1 MGPKSG
7 RRVWGQVRY
16 TSWKVP
22 LNDEQTARHTATAQF
37 ALCIAL
43 RGKNWRPLKSLYNVC
58 RFQYY
63 LVIYFNFSLSGLEY
77 ILWTRNLCDT
87 IKLLVQL
94 TTKLEGHSARWS
106 ACTCDK
112 SQNPKIGQVWRP
124 VAPQT
129 YTSYTEKSTRSLK
142 LRGPWTTTRSKHYF
156 FAVHVVT
163 CSLLWVRCLFDY
175 FDKSSTF
182 RFSGSGIRTMIRIGL
197 KSRSVRPCLKTPFL
211 CPWGRVALSCGWV
224 AHGGRTNASCG
235 PFAQWPERYH
245 GCEQW
250 RVHREGAVGAI
261 ATPPE
266 WEWSPKSFSNN
277 QFTQFVVIFLFQGL
291 RNSSPI
297 TNLSPQDC

>member
-1 MGPKSG
+1 MRLYYVILAQKRCHATQTTPEPSFTHFRRKSQWVQKVDVEFG
-7 RRVWGQVRY
+7 VKYAIRVE
-16 TSWKVP
+16 KVA

-94 TTKLEGHSARWS
+94 ITKLEGHSARWS

-129 YTSYTEKSTRSLK
+129 Y
-142 LRGPWTTTRSKHYF
+142 
-156 FAVHVVT
+156 VVYRKVDQI
-163 CSLLWVRCLFDY
+163 S
-175 FDKSSTF
+175 
-182 RFSGSGIRTMIRIGL
+182 
-197 KSRSVRPCLKTPFL
+197 
-211 CPWGRVALSCGWV
+211 
-224 AHGGRTNASCG
+224 
-235 PFAQWPERYH
+235 
-245 GCEQW
+245 
-250 RVHREGAVGAI
+250 
-261 ATPPE
+261 ATPWPLDYNAE
-266 WEWSPKSFSNN
+266 
-277 QFTQFVVIFLFQGL
+277 
-291 RNSSPI
+291 
-297 TNLSPQDC
+297 